1 MNYLRIKMN
10 QKKKLI
16 YSGGKLVLGNKL
28 DHNIF
33 LLKFEIPTEF
43 YQENRYVIFY
53 NKENNLK
60 LSYKLDENNCVNI
73 SSNITQ
79 HPIEYDILLVMFKS
93 SELTEDNIVCIS
105 ESIKGIV
112 NDNNLEV
119 GDIEDDTDPF
129 VIILSSDMNTINSN
143 IETIKDSVNSIK
155 TDLIDEIITSNTE
168 TKTTVEKIKEKI
180 NELSTS
186 ITENIQNKLELL
198 KNKISEDNTIIVNKI
213 QENNTKLSE
222 NNTKI
227 EENTEKIIENENN
240 NKTEILT
247 HNSNNKTEIIEKI
260 IELETTNNLT
270 YDVLDEVN
278 NVIKNEIICKSE
290 VSE

>member
-16 YSGGKLVLGNKL
+16 YTGGKLVLGNKL

-33 LLKFEIPTEF
+33 SLQFEIPTEF
-43 YQENRYVIFY
+43 YQENRYVIFF
-53 NKENNLK
+53 NKENNIK
-60 LSYKLDENNCVNI
+60 LSYKLDKNNCVNI

-79 HPIEYDILLVMFKS
+79 HPIEYNILLVMFKS
-93 SELTEDNIVCIS
+93 EELTEDNIVCIS

-112 NDNNLEV
+112 NNNDLEI

-155 TDLIDEIITSNTE
+155 TDLIDEIIESNTE
-168 TKTTVEKIKEKI
+168 TKTTVEKIKDKI
-180 NELSTS
+180 DELSTS
-186 ITENIQNKLELL
+186 ITENIQTKLETL
-198 KNKISEDNTIIVNKI
+198 KNKISEDNTVIIDKI
-213 QENNTKLSE
+213 QENNTELSE

-227 EENTEKIIENENN
+227 EENTEKIIENNTENKTELLQNENN
-240 NKTEILT
+240 NKD
-247 HNSNNKTEIIEKI
+247 KIIEKI
-260 IELETTNNLT
+260 QELETSNNLT
-270 YDVLDEVN
+270 YDILDQVN
-278 NVIKNEIICKSE
+278 DVIKNQIICRE
-290 VSE
+290 DGE

>member
-1 MNYLRIKMN
+1 MNYLKIKMN

-16 YSGGKLVLGNKL
+16 YTQGKLVLGNKL

-33 LLKFEIPTEF
+33 SLQFEIPTEF
-43 YQENRYVIFY
+43 YQENRYVIFF
-53 NKENNLK
+53 NKENNIK
-60 LSYKLDENNCVNI
+60 LSYKLDKNNCVNI

-79 HPIEYDILLVMFKS
+79 HPIIYDILLVMFKS
-93 SELTEDNIVCIS
+93 EELTEDNIVCIS
-105 ESIKGIV
+105 ESIKGIINN
-112 NDNNLEV
+112 NDLEI

-129 VIILSSDMNTINSN
+129 IIILSSDMNTINNN

-155 TDLIDEIITSNTE
+155 TDLIDEIITSNEE

-186 ITENIQNKLELL
+186 ITENIQTKLETL
-198 KNKISEDNTIIVNKI
+198 KNKISEDNTVIIDKI
-213 QENNTKLSE
+213 QENNTELIK

-247 HNSNNKTEIIEKI
+247 ENNNNKTEIIEKI
-260 IELETTNNLT
+260 TELETSNNLT
-270 YDVLDEVN
+270 YDVLNEVN
-278 NVIKNEIICKSE
+278 NTIKNQIICREESE
-290 VSE
+290 

>member
-33 LLKFEIPTEF
+33 SLQFEIPTEF
-43 YQENRYVIFY
+43 YQENRYVIFF
-53 NKENNLK
+53 NKENNIK
-60 LSYKLDENNCVNI
+60 LSYKLDKNNCVNI

-93 SELTEDNIVCIS
+93 EELTEDNLVCIS
-105 ESIKGIV
+105 SSIQGIV
-112 NDNNLEV
+112 NDNDLEL
-119 GDIEDDTDPF
+119 GESIEDDTDSF

-168 TKTTVEKIKEKI
+168 TKTTVEKIKDKI
-180 NELSTS
+180 DELSTS
-186 ITENIQNKLELL
+186 ITENIQTKLETL
-198 KNKISEDNTIIVNKI
+198 KNKISEDNTVIIDKI
-213 QENNTKLSE
+213 QENNTELIK

-227 EENTEKIIENENN
+227 EENTEKIIENNTENKTELLQNENN
-240 NKTEILT
+240 NKD
-247 HNSNNKTEIIEKI
+247 KIIEKI
-260 IELETTNNLT
+260 TELETSNNLT
-270 YDVLDEVN
+270 YDVLDQVN
-278 NVIKNEIICKSE
+278 DVIKNQIICKGSDE
-290 VSE
+290 

>member
-1 MNYLRIKMN
+1 MNYLKIKMN

-16 YSGGKLVLGNKL
+16 YTQGKLVLGNKL

-33 LLKFEIPTEF
+33 SLQFEIPNEF
-43 YQENRYVIFY
+43 YQENRYVIFF
-53 NKENNLK
+53 NKENNIK
-60 LSYKLDENNCVNI
+60 LSYKLNENNCVNI

-79 HPIEYDILLVMFKS
+79 HPVIYDVLLVMFKS
-93 SELTEDNIVCIS
+93 EELTEDNIVCIS
-105 ESIKGIV
+105 SSIQGIV
-112 NDNNLEV
+112 NNNDLEI

-129 VIILSSDMNTINSN
+129 VIILSSDMNTINNN
-143 IETIKDSVNSIK
+143 IKTIKDSVNSIK
-155 TDLIDEIITSNTE
+155 TDLIDEIITSNEE

-180 NELSTS
+180 DELSTS
-186 ITENIQNKLELL
+186 ITQNIQTKLETL
-198 KNKISEDNTIIVNKI
+198 KNKITEDNTIIVNKI
-213 QENNTKLSE
+213 QENNTKLTE

-227 EENTEKIIENENN
+227 EENTEKIIENNTESKTEILQNENN
-240 NKTEILT
+240 NKD
-247 HNSNNKTEIIEKI
+247 KIIEKI

-278 NVIKNEIICKSE
+278 NVIKNEIICKNE